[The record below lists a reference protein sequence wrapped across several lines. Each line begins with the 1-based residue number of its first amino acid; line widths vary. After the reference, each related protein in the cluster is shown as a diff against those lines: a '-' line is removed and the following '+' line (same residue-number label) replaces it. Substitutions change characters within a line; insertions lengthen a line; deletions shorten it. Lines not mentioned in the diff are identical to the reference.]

1 MVATSEEQSLRTAGF
16 ALLIGAVLTFVGS
29 LAEIPA
35 DGVGSFNRPAWIL
48 IHLLVVLGT
57 AAILLGLP
65 ALYLKQ
71 AHGVGVVGLLGFA
84 LVFLGFLGIGFFV
97 ATAQTV
103 LLPWV
108 YDKASCTLG
117 CHLLNTSDGPPLFG
131 WFSLIESLATFVGLI
146 LAGVSTARASIFP
159 ASTGYALAFA
169 GVLAIPLAFITVA
182 PILAVVPLLL
192 ALIAVSWMAVTLIA
206 DRLT

>member
-1 MVATSEEQSLRTAGF
+1 MRTAGF
-16 ALLIGAVLTFVGS
+16 ALLIGALLTLVGS

-48 IHLLVVLGT
+48 IHLMVVLGT
-57 AAILLGLP
+57 AALLLGLP

-71 AHGVGVVGLLGFA
+71 AHAVGLVGLLGFA
-84 LVFLGFLGIGFFV
+84 LVFLGVLGIGFFV

-131 WFSLIESLATFVGLI
+131 WFSVIESLATFVGLV
-146 LAGVSTARASIFP
+146 LAGLATVRAGVFP
-159 ASTGYALAFA
+159 AATGYSLTIA

-192 ALIAVSWMAVTLIA
+192 ALIAVSGMAFELIGA
-206 DRLT
+206 GLAIRHR

>member
-1 MVATSEEQSLRTAGF
+1 M
-16 ALLIGAVLTFVGS
+16 IGAVLTFVGS

-35 DGVGSFNRPAWIL
+35 DGLGSFNRPAWVL

-57 AAILLGLP
+57 AAVLLGLP

-71 AHGVGVVGLLGFA
+71 AQGVGLTGLLGFA
-84 LVFLGFLGIGFFV
+84 LVFIGLLGIGFFV

-117 CHLLNTSDGPPLFG
+117 CHLLSTTDGPPLFG
-131 WFSLIESLATFVGLI
+131 WFSLIEALATFVGLI
-146 LAGVSTARASIFP
+146 IAGLSTVRAGVFP
-159 ASTGYALAFA
+159 AAAGYTLAVA
-169 GVLAIPLAFITVA
+169 GVLALPLAFITVA
-182 PILAVVPLLL
+182 PIISVVPELL
-192 ALIAVSWMAVTLIA
+192 ALFAVSWMALELIGERSA
-206 DRLT
+206 LTRR